1 MSSSLRKATLAGIS
15 ITPTA
20 GRARN
25 AHATHV
31 GVGQQAVAAC
41 AGHRTLLKQFLIDL
55 AVASVLLWGLIMYA
69 IWDQMPQ
76 PTTFERMSYSISP

>member
-1 MSSSLRKATLAGIS
+1 MPIAATPALAG
-15 ITPTA
+15 
-20 GRARN
+20 N

-55 AVASVLLWGLIMYA
+55 AVASALLGGLILYA
-69 IWDQMPQ
+69 IWDQMPP
-76 PTTFERMSYSISP
+76 PTTFERMSFSISP